1 MHARR
6 MMCGAATRAALG
18 EQMAQEQEREAVRQ
32 ANGAFY
38 GAFQSL
44 DAERMRA
51 VWADG
56 DAVAVVHPGWRPL
69 AGIDQVMESWR
80 RIFEGATLMQFTV
93 TGVQVHFDSE
103 TTARVLCLENL
114 TTVLDGAV
122 SEGRVQ
128 ATNVFVKSNGRWLMV
143 HHHGSPVM

>member
-1 MHARR
+1 MTEELER
-6 MMCGAATRAALG
+6 
-18 EQMAQEQEREAVRQ
+18 EREAVRQ
-32 ANGAFY
+32 ANAAFY
-38 GAFQSL
+38 AAFQSL
-44 DAERMRA
+44 DTERMRA
-51 VWADG
+51 VWAQS
-56 DAVAVVHPGWRPL
+56 DAATVVHPGWRPL
-69 AGIDQVMESWR
+69 AGIGPVMESWR

-128 ATNVFVKSNGRWLMV
+128 ATNVFVKAGGRWLLV

>member
-1 MHARR
+1 M
-6 MMCGAATRAALG
+6 
-18 EQMAQEQEREAVRQ
+18 EQEREREAVGQ
-32 ANGAFY
+32 ANAAFY
-38 GAFQSL
+38 AAFQSL

-56 DAVAVVHPGWRPL
+56 DAVTVVHPGWRAL
-69 AGIDQVMESWR
+69 VGIGPVMESWE
-80 RIFEGATLMQFTV
+80 RIFDGATLMQFVV
-93 TGVQVHFDSE
+93 TGVLVHFDGE
-103 TTARVLCLENL
+103 ATARVLCLENL

-128 ATNVFVKSNGRWLMV
+128 ATNVFVKDGGRWLMV